1 MENNLGN
8 TIYQEHC
15 KVKETREKRR
25 QKMANPLN
33 PNHLNKKIISW
44 TGDKKLFHYYGR
56 RYNTRDVPL
65 ISKFFLKETSNGQYM
80 TVHNFDTNPSLMS
93 CDHPKSFDSLG
104 LGQNLTQSIYDTV
117 NSGQSIFPSTIQSA
131 VIPLL
136 LRYRNVVFSAETGS
150 GKTIAYLAPLIQLI
164 QQTKVVN
171 SNRNRKCPFGL
182 IVLPSRELTEQV
194 GDVAKQLC
202 ANTDVGV
209 ATMIGGLPKHLHQ
222 TGIDL
227 VITTIG
233 IIESHLNNGVYSLRN
248 LNHIVFDEADTLLDD
263 SFAYET
269 MDLLGKLNINHG
281 QNHDDDK
288 EQCNIESD
296 ESHVLNGTQ
305 LICASA
311 TMPMALDSTI
321 GSLVDMQ
328 DDIDQIS
335 TKNLHTLH
343 PNIKHRFFRV
353 NRHKKDIKL
362 FELLFESQ
370 AQKSPVIVF
379 ANRAKAVDWL
389 FKFINENGFNCVRL
403 TGTMDEEERYQSF
416 QLFQKGEY
424 DILVATDLGSRGLDT
439 SRVKHVINFDCPHYV
454 SDYIH
459 RSGRTGRLGSS
470 FIGHV
475 STFVSFKPDAYM
487 LMELER
493 ALRLGEPIT
502 TVNANIK
509 AQISQHRVDKWQ
521 KIQRNS

>member
-1 MENNLGN
+1 MFNRFCCIERSILDPRKGLVFGHQLQSFSLNHEEIPIIKIPKYMENNLGN
-8 TIYQEHC
+8 TIYHEHR
-15 KVKETREKRR
+15 KVKETNKKRL
-25 QKMANPLN
+25 QKAANPLN
-33 PNHLNKKIISW
+33 REHLNKKIISW

-56 RYNTRDVPL
+56 RYDPRNVPL
-65 ISKFFLKETSNGQYM
+65 ISKFFLKETSN
-80 TVHNFDTNPSLMS
+80 
-93 CDHPKSFDSLG
+93 
-104 LGQNLTQSIYDTV
+104 
-117 NSGQSIFPSTIQSA
+117 A
-131 VIPLL
+131 VIPMM

-164 QQTKVVN
+164 QQNKVVD
-171 SNRNRKCPFGL
+171 SNRNRKAPLGL

-194 GDVAKQLC
+194 GYVAKQLC
-202 ANTDVGV
+202 ANTNVGV

-227 VITTIG
+227 VVSTIG
-233 IIESHLNNGVYSLRN
+233 IIESHLNNGVYSLRK
-248 LNHIVFDEADTLLDD
+248 LNHIVIDEADTLLDD
-263 SFAYET
+263 SFTYET
-269 MDLLGKLNINHG
+269 MDLLEKLNINHG
-281 QNHDDDK
+281 QNQTDGDDDH
-288 EQCNIESD
+288 ECNNESD

-311 TMPMALDSTI
+311 TMPKTLDSTI

-328 DDIDQIS
+328 TDIDQIS

-353 NRHKKDIKL
+353 DRYKKDIKL
-362 FELLFESQ
+362 FELLFESR
-370 AQKSPVIVF
+370 ARKSPVIVF

-389 FKFINENGFNCVRL
+389 FQFLNEHEFHCVRL
-403 TGTMDEEERYQSF
+403 TSTMEEEERHQSF
-416 QLFQKGEY
+416 QLFQQGEY

-439 SRVKHVINFDCPHYV
+439 NRVKHIINFDCPHYV

-470 FIGHV
+470 FIGQV
-475 STFVSFKPDAYM
+475 STLVSYKPDAYM

-493 ALRLGEPIT
+493 SLRLCEPIA

-521 KIQRNS
+521 KSQRNV